1 MRLGLAAMC
10 RYGQSSRGGALIRR
24 ATVVALLVGALLT
37 GCGGDFDYKISGDR
51 AINEVRGARAGGG
64 GKTATH
70 EDLMKLQE
78 QYQSK
83 VAGEESGA
91 KK

>member
-1 MRLGLAAMC
+1 MSGN
-10 RYGQSSRGGALIRR
+10 GKPSRSGVLIGRISLLS
-24 ATVVALLVGALLT
+24 ALVGVLLA

-78 QYQSK
+78 QYQAK
-83 VAGEESGA
+83 VADQESGA

>member
-1 MRLGLAAMC
+1 MWRSGK
-10 RYGQSSRGGALIRR
+10 SSRTGVLVRR
-24 ATVVALLVGALLT
+24 VSILALLVGALLA

-78 QYQSK
+78 QYQAK
-83 VAGEESGA
+83 VADQEAGA

>member
-1 MRLGLAAMC
+1 MFGN
-10 RYGQSSRGGALIRR
+10 GKPSRSGALIGRVSLL
-24 ATVVALLVGALLT
+24 AALAGALLA

-78 QYQSK
+78 QYQAK
-83 VAGEESGA
+83 VADQESGA

>member
-1 MRLGLAAMC
+1 MGKLLCRASISAVLAA
-10 RYGQSSRGGALIRR
+10 S
-24 ATVVALLVGALLT
+24 LLT

-78 QYQSK
+78 QYQAK
-83 VAGEESGA
+83 VADEESGA

>member
-1 MRLGLAAMC
+1 MSGK
-10 RYGQSSRGGALIRR
+10 SKPSRSGALIGRVSLL
-24 ATVVALLVGALLT
+24 AALVGSLLA

-70 EDLMKLQE
+70 EDLMRLQE
-78 QYQSK
+78 QYQAK
-83 VAGEESGA
+83 VANEESGA

>member
-1 MRLGLAAMC
+1 MLSRLSLFAA
-10 RYGQSSRGGALIRR
+10 
-24 ATVVALLVGALLT
+24 LVGALLA

-78 QYQSK
+78 QYQAK
-83 VAGEESGA
+83 VADQESGA

>member
-1 MRLGLAAMC
+1 MRPTSGPGAKPRASTW
-10 RYGQSSRGGALIRR
+10 RPSTQSR
-24 ATVVALLVGALLT
+24 GALLA

-78 QYQSK
+78 QYQAK
-83 VAGEESGA
+83 VAGQESGA

>member
-1 MRLGLAAMC
+1 MSGKSKPSRSGAVIGRVSLLA
-10 RYGQSSRGGALIRR
+10 
-24 ATVVALLVGALLT
+24 VLVGSLLA

-51 AINEVRGARAGGG
+51 PINEVRGARAGGG

-78 QYQSK
+78 QYQAK
-83 VAGEESGA
+83 MADQEAGA

>member
-1 MRLGLAAMC
+1 MSGN
-10 RYGQSSRGGALIRR
+10 GKPSRRGALIARVSLL
-24 ATVVALLVGALLT
+24 AALVGALLA

-78 QYQSK
+78 QYQAK
-83 VAGEESGA
+83 VADQESGA

>member
-1 MRLGLAAMC
+1 MSGK
-10 RYGQSSRGGALIRR
+10 SKPSRSGALVGRLSLL
-24 ATVVALLVGALLT
+24 VALVGSMLA

-78 QYQSK
+78 QYQAK
-83 VAGEESGA
+83 VADQESGA

>member
-1 MRLGLAAMC
+1 LGLAAM
-10 RYGQSSRGGALIRR
+10 RQDEQSSRGGTLIQRT
-24 ATVVALLVGALLT
+24 TVVALLVGVFLT
-37 GCGGDFDYKISGDR
+37 GCGGEFDYKISGDR

-78 QYQSK
+78 QYQAK

>member
-1 MRLGLAAMC
+1 MSGKSKPSRSGAVIGRVSLLAA
-10 RYGQSSRGGALIRR
+10 
-24 ATVVALLVGALLT
+24 LVGSLLA
-37 GCGGDFDYKISGDR
+37 GCGGDFDYKISGER
-51 AINEVRGARAGGG
+51 PSNEVRGARAGGG

-78 QYQSK
+78 QYQAK
-83 VAGEESGA
+83 MADQEAGA

>member
-1 MRLGLAAMC
+1 MRRSGV
-10 RYGQSSRGGALIRR
+10 SSLKGIPVRR
-24 ATVVALLVGALLT
+24 VTILALLVGSLLA

-78 QYQSK
+78 QYQAK
-83 VAGEESGA
+83 MADQEAGA

>member
-1 MRLGLAAMC
+1 MFGNEKPC
-10 RYGQSSRGGALIRR
+10 RS
-24 ATVVALLVGALLT
+24 GALLARRSLLAALIGSLLA
-37 GCGGDFDYKISGDR
+37 GCSGDFDYKISGDR

-78 QYQSK
+78 QYQAK
-83 VAGEESGA
+83 VANEEAGA

>member
-1 MRLGLAAMC
+1 MPGNRKPSRSGALTGRVALLAA
-10 RYGQSSRGGALIRR
+10 
-24 ATVVALLVGALLT
+24 LVGALLA

-78 QYQSK
+78 QYQAK
-83 VAGEESGA
+83 VANEESGA

>member
-1 MRLGLAAMC
+1 MSGNGKPSRSGALVGRVSILAA
-10 RYGQSSRGGALIRR
+10 
-24 ATVVALLVGALLT
+24 LVGTLLA

-51 AINEVRGARAGGG
+51 PANETRGAVATGG
-64 GKTATH
+64 GKSATH

-78 QYQSK
+78 QYQAK
-83 VAGEESGA
+83 IANEESGA

>member
-1 MRLGLAAMC
+1 MSGDGKPSRRGTLVRHVSILAA
-10 RYGQSSRGGALIRR
+10 
-24 ATVVALLVGALLT
+24 LVGVLLT

-78 QYQSK
+78 QYQAK
-83 VAGEESGA
+83 VANEEAGA